1 MTENDFKIYLVNQ
14 YKKLN
19 GTDDTTNFTIQEL
32 KTAISFQ
39 EKLNALNEAEKVKKE
54 KEKEPEIPKIKG
66 INGAKENSA
75 LLKRD
80 ILETIQLLTPP
91 QYDPRVETDQAFKKD
106 NQVKATGEEDEI
118 IIFRDENGRLMG

>member
-1 MTENDFKIYLVNQ
+1 MTETEFKIYLIDQ

-19 GTDDTTNFTIQEL
+19 GTEDASNYTIQEL

-39 EKLNALNEAEKVKKE
+39 EKLNVLEEAEKVK

-66 INGAKENSA
+66 IDGSKENSA
-75 LLKRD
+75 LLKTD
-80 ILETIQLLTPP
+80 ILKTIQMLTPP
-91 QYDPRVETDQAFKKD
+91 EYDNRVETDQAYKKD
-106 NQVKATGEEDEI
+106 NQVKATGDEDEI

>member
-1 MTENDFKIYLVNQ
+1 MTETEFKLYLIDQ

-19 GTDDTTNFTIQEL
+19 GAEDTSNYTIQEL

-54 KEKEPEIPKIKG
+54 KEPEVPKIKG
-66 INGAKENSA
+66 IDGSKENSA
-75 LLKRD
+75 LLKTD
-80 ILETIQLLTPP
+80 ILQTIQMLTPP
-91 QYDPRVETDQAFKKD
+91 EYDNRVETDQAFKKD

>member
-1 MTENDFKIYLVNQ
+1 MTETEFKLYLVDQ
-14 YKKLN
+14 YEKLN
-19 GTDDTTNFTIQEL
+19 GAEDTSNYTIQEL

-54 KEKEPEIPKIKG
+54 KEPEIPKIKG
-66 INGAKENSA
+66 IDGSKENSA
-75 LLKRD
+75 LLKTD
-80 ILETIQLLTPP
+80 ILQTIQMLTPP
-91 QYDPRVETDQAFKKD
+91 EYDNRVETDQAYKKD

>member
-1 MTENDFKIYLVNQ
+1 MTETEFKIYLIDQ

-19 GTDDTTNFTIQEL
+19 GTDDTSNFTIQEL

-39 EKLNALNEAEKVKKE
+39 EKLNALKAEEEAKKE
-54 KEKEPEIPKIKG
+54 KEPKIPKIKG
-66 INGAKENSA
+66 IDGSKENSA
-75 LLKRD
+75 LLKKD
-80 ILETIQLLTPP
+80 ILETIQLLTLP
-91 QYDPRVETDQAFKKD
+91 QYDSRVETDQAFKKD

>member
-1 MTENDFKIYLVNQ
+1 MTETEFKIYLIDQ

-19 GTDDTTNFTIQEL
+19 GAEDTSNYTIQEL
-32 KTAISFQ
+32 KTAISYQ
-39 EKLNALNEAEKVKKE
+39 EKLNALNEAEKKKKE
-54 KEKEPEIPKIKG
+54 KEPKIPKIKG
-66 INGAKENSA
+66 IDGSKENSA
-75 LLKRD
+75 LLKSD
-80 ILETIQLLTPP
+80 ILETIQMLTPP

>member
-1 MTENDFKIYLVNQ
+1 MTETEFKIYLIDQ

-19 GTDDTTNFTIQEL
+19 GAEDTSNYTIQEL

-39 EKLNALNEAEKVKKE
+39 EKFNALEEAEKVKKA
-54 KEKEPEIPKIKG
+54 KEPELPKIKG
-66 INGAKENSA
+66 IDGSKENSA
-75 LLKRD
+75 LLKQD
-80 ILETIQLLTPP
+80 ILQTIQLLTPP
-91 QYDPRVETDQAFKKD
+91 EYDNRVETDQAYKKD

>member
-1 MTENDFKIYLVNQ
+1 MTETEFKLYLIDQ

-19 GTDDTTNFTIQEL
+19 GAEETSNYTIQEL

-39 EKLNALNEAEKVKKE
+39 EKLNALNEAEKVK

>member
-1 MTENDFKIYLVNQ
+1 MTETEFKIYLIDQ

-19 GTDDTTNFTIQEL
+19 GTEDTSNYTINEL

-39 EKLNALNEAEKVKKE
+39 EKLNALKEAE
-54 KEKEPEIPKIKG
+54 KEKEPKIPKIKG
-66 INGAKENSA
+66 IDGSKENSA
-75 LLKRD
+75 LLKTD
-80 ILETIQLLTPP
+80 ILKSLQSLTIDE
-91 QYDPRVETDQAFKKD
+91 YDNRVETDQAFKKD

>member
-1 MTENDFKIYLVNQ
+1 MTETEFKIYLIDQ

-19 GTDDTTNFTIQEL
+19 GKDDTTNFTIQEL

-39 EKLNALNEAEKVKKE
+39 EKLNALKEAEKK
-54 KEKEPEIPKIKG
+54 KEPELPKIKG
-66 INGAKENSA
+66 INGSKENSA
-75 LLKRD
+75 LLKTD
-80 ILETIQLLTPP
+80 ILKSLKSLSIDE
-91 QYDPRVETDQAFKKD
+91 YDPRVETDQAFKKD

>member
-1 MTENDFKIYLVNQ
+1 MTETEFKIYLIDQ

-19 GTDDTTNFTIQEL
+19 GAEDTSNYTIQEL

-39 EKLNALNEAEKVKKE
+39 EKLNALTEAEKVKKA
-54 KEKEPEIPKIKG
+54 KEPEIPKIKG
-66 INGAKENSA
+66 IDGSKENSA
-75 LLKRD
+75 LLKQD
-80 ILETIQLLTPP
+80 ILQTIQLLTPP
-91 QYDPRVETDQAFKKD
+91 EYDNRVEIDQAFKKD

>member
-1 MTENDFKIYLVNQ
+1 MTETEFKLYLIDQ

-19 GTDDTTNFTIQEL
+19 GAEETSNYTIQEL

-39 EKLNALNEAEKVKKE
+39 EKLNALEEAEKLK

-66 INGAKENSA
+66 IDGSKENSA
-75 LLKRD
+75 LLKTD
-80 ILETIQLLTPP
+80 ILQTIQMLTPP
-91 QYDPRVETDQAFKKD
+91 EYDNRVETDQAYKKD

>member
-1 MTENDFKIYLVNQ
+1 MTETEFKLYLIDQ

-19 GTDDTTNFTIQEL
+19 GAEDTTNFTIQEL

-39 EKLNALNEAEKVKKE
+39 EKLNALKEAEEAKKE
-54 KEKEPEIPKIKG
+54 KEPKIPKITG

-75 LLKRD
+75 LLKQD

>member
-1 MTENDFKIYLVNQ
+1 MTETEFKLYLIDQ

-19 GTDDTTNFTIQEL
+19 GAEETSNYTIQEL

-54 KEKEPEIPKIKG
+54 KEPEIPKIKG
-66 INGAKENSA
+66 IDGSKENSA
-75 LLKRD
+75 LLKTD
-80 ILETIQLLTPP
+80 ILQTIQMLTPP
-91 QYDPRVETDQAFKKD
+91 EYDNRVETDQAYKKD